1 MARPRK
7 IKTAEELG
15 VLIDEFIMQCEDGKQ
30 YMDDYALMKY
40 LGIAPR
46 TLARWRANECGEY
59 DGYGEQLEKLVSYR
73 EAVYARMVAENPKGS
88 GGIIFL
94 LKQPKNRRVHRQA
107 CDRRSRAGADD
118 QDRRDR
124 RRQCFQ
130 VTLNPTSRMR
140 AQDTRCG

>member
-59 DGYGEQLEKLVSYR
+59 DGYGEQLEKR
-73 EAVYARMVAENPKGS
+73 RAAAGS
-88 GGIIFL
+88 SSCSS
-94 LKQPKNRRVHRQA
+94 NRKT
-107 CDRRSRAGADD
+107 AG
-118 QDRRDR
+118 
-124 RRQCFQ
+124 
-130 VTLNPTSRMR
+130 TS
-140 AQDTRCG
+140 TSL

>member
-15 VLIDEFIMQCEDGKQ
+15 VLIDEFIMQCE
-30 YMDDYALMKY
+30 Y

-46 TLARWRANECGEY
+46 TLARWRANEGGEY
-59 DGYGEQLEKLVSYR
+59 DGYGEQLEKLVAYR

-94 LKQPKNRRVHRQA
+94 LKQPKNGGYIDKPVIDVH
-107 CDRRSRAGADD
+107 
-118 QDRRDR
+118 
-124 RRQCFQ
+124 
-130 VTLNPTSRMR
+130 
-140 AQDTRCG
+140 AQELTIKTDGIGGDSAFK

>member
-30 YMDDYALMKY
+30 YMDDYALMKF
-40 LGIAPR
+40 LSIAPR
-46 TLARWRANECGEY
+46 TLARWRANEGGEY
-59 DGYGEQLEKLVSYR
+59 DGYGEQLEKLVAYR

-94 LKQPKNRRVHRQA
+94 LKQPKNGGYIDKPVIDVHAQELTIKT
-107 CDRRSRAGADD
+107 DGIGGDD
-118 QDRRDR
+118 A
-124 RRQCFQ
+124 FK
-130 VTLNPTSRMR
+130 
-140 AQDTRCG
+140 

>member
-7 IKTAEELG
+7 IKSAEELSG
-15 VLIDEFIMQCEDGKQ
+15 LIDAFIMQCENGEQ

-46 TLARWRANECGEY
+46 TLERWQANEGGKY
-59 DGYGEQLEKLVSYR
+59 DGYGEQLKKLVAYR

-94 LKQPKNRRVHRQA
+94 LKQPKNGGYIDKPVIDVHAQELTIKT
-107 CDRRSRAGADD
+107 DGIGGDD
-118 QDRRDR
+118 A
-124 RRQCFQ
+124 FK
-130 VTLNPTSRMR
+130 
-140 AQDTRCG
+140 

>member
-15 VLIDEFIMQCEDGKQ
+15 ALIDEFIMQCEDGKQ

-46 TLARWRANECGEY
+46 TLTRWRANEGGEY
-59 DGYGEQLEKLVSYR
+59 DGYGEQLEKLVAYR

-94 LKQPKNRRVHRQA
+94 LKQPKNGGYIDKPVIDVH
-107 CDRRSRAGADD
+107 
-118 QDRRDR
+118 
-124 RRQCFQ
+124 
-130 VTLNPTSRMR
+130 
-140 AQDTRCG
+140 AQELTIKTDGIGGDSAFK

>member
-73 EAVYARMVAENPKGS
+73 EAVYARMVLKTRSS
-88 GGIIFL
+88 GGSSSCSS
-94 LKQPKNRRVHRQA
+94 NRKT
-107 CDRRSRAGADD
+107 AG
-118 QDRRDR
+118 
-124 RRQCFQ
+124 
-130 VTLNPTSRMR
+130 TS
-140 AQDTRCG
+140 TSL